1 MVCARVRAIMHSLTL
16 VLYRYVH
23 VHNHGISKTYFIV
36 KTIVGTKNL
45 DPSAF
50 IIVFQLFHIH
60 KICDLV
66 KVKLGIKEQLTN
78 FYFFSRNHG
87 HLQTENVNDPLELG
101 QVLNFLQRQCTGV
114 NLIEEG

>member
-16 VLYRYVH
+16 VHYRYVH

-78 FYFFSRNHG
+78 FYFF
-87 HLQTENVNDPLELG
+87 LEIMGIYKQKMSMILWSW
-101 QVLNFLQRQCTGV
+101 VRY
-114 NLIEEG
+114 